1 MGMGT
6 VRHDRQIWFIPE
18 ALVDLLIK
26 GKSFLVVGGTGGI
39 GLAAAKVL
47 AAEGASVA
55 VVGRH
60 AGRADAAAAEVAAAG
75 SRCSET

>member
-1 MGMGT
+1 M
-6 VRHDRQIWFIPE
+6 
-18 ALVDLLIK
+18 DLLIK